1 MIGRRLYSG
10 PRDVEIVGV
19 LPPDVVVPSFVGVAF
34 ASDGM
39 ALDFDTLT
47 TATPDVLDRVNPPV
61 VRVRPGVDVRT
72 AQAQFATVMTR
83 LQHDVAPPP
92 GGRPWNVRLSPMRTV
107 LFGRDRPY
115 LQIVVAAGSLVLL
128 MACANLASL
137 LLARGRSR
145 ERDAAIRASLGASR
159 ARLVAGALAESLTVC
174 AGGGAVAVAVLFWS
188 GPALLAM
195 LPPLFSHAAAGL
207 ADVRVL
213 GFAFLAGGASAV
225 VAGVVPGWRAAR
237 VDVLAVLQRTASSG
251 RRVRGAGR
259 QVLAVEAALGVTIV
273 LAAAVSVRS
282 FTDLARTPVHFEP
295 ADLYWIGVRIPQ
307 KDASLN
313 FESYR
318 QALDVIRTEP
328 GVRMAAGSD
337 PALPSSP
344 STSSRFAADFGTTC
358 CRWQITDGLFETL
371 GTPILSGRPLTAAEI
386 QAGAPLA
393 MLNVSGVRLVWPEID
408 PADAVGRTLH
418 FRDEPPRAV
427 VGVVPDIRSSPDR
440 RAEAAVYVPST
451 AAGFQL
457 MEFAARMDA
466 GARPNLARIE
476 TRVRERVAAP
486 VAVFVN
492 PASLRIDAALR
503 DPRFRAVAFSVFA
516 LVALLLAAVGLYG
529 VASFDAALRRYEI
542 GVRLALGA
550 SALQVE
556 WLVIADAL
564 RPIAVGI
571 GIGLVGAYWAVGVLQ
586 SFLPG
591 TDARAPGMFIV
602 VVAVIGATGVAAAWL
617 PARRAARL
625 DPATVLKEQ

>member
-1 MIGRRLYSG
+1 
-10 PRDVEIVGV
+10 
-19 LPPDVVVPSFVGVAF
+19 
-34 ASDGM
+34 M
-39 ALDFDTLT
+39 AIDLESLT
-47 TATPDVLDRVNPPV
+47 TATRDPLDRTNPPV
-61 VRVRPGVDVRT
+61 VRLRPGIDIGT

-83 LQHDVAPPP
+83 LQHDVAPQP

-115 LQIVVAAGSLVLL
+115 LLVVVAAGSLVLL

-159 ARLVAGALAESLTVC
+159 GQLIAGALFESLLIC
-174 AGGGAVAVAVLFWS
+174 ACGGLVAIAVLAWS
-188 GPALLAM
+188 GPAVLAV

-207 ADVRVL
+207 GDLRVL
-213 GFAFLAGGASAV
+213 GFALIAGVTSAV

-237 VDVLAVLQRTASSG
+237 VDVLAVLQRTSTSG
-251 RRVRGAGR
+251 RRMRGAGR
-259 QVLAVEAALGVTIV
+259 QVLAVEAALGVMIV

-282 FTDLARTPVHFEP
+282 FSGLARTPVNFD
-295 ADLYWIGVRIPQ
+295 ATDLYWVGVRIPQ

-318 QALDVIRTEP
+318 QALDVIRAEP
-328 GVRMAAGSD
+328 GVRAAAGGD
-337 PALPSSP
+337 PALPTTP
-344 STSSRFAADFGTTC
+344 VAPAAFAPDFGPTC
-358 CRWQITDGLFETL
+358 CRWRITDGLFETL
-371 GTPILSGRPLTAAEI
+371 GTPILSGRAFTDAEI
-386 QAGAPLA
+386 RAGAPVA
-393 MLNVSGVRLVWPEID
+393 ILNVSGVRLVWPDLD
-408 PADAVGRTLH
+408 PAQAVGRTLH
-418 FRDEPPRAV
+418 FRNEPARGV
-427 VGVVPDIRSSPDR
+427 VGVVPDIRPSPDR
-440 RAEAAVYVPST
+440 RAEAGVYVPATS
-451 AAGFQL
+451 AGFRL
-457 MEFAARMDA
+457 MEFAARMDP
-466 GARPNLARIE
+466 GARPSLPHLQKSIA
-476 TRVRERVAAP
+476 ERVAAP

-492 PASLRIDAALR
+492 PASMRVEAALR

-516 LVALLLAAVGLYG
+516 IVALLLAAVGLYG
-529 VASFDAALRRYEI
+529 VASFDAALRRYEL

-550 SALQVE
+550 SARQVE

-571 GIGLVGAYWAVGVLQ
+571 GIGLLGAYWAVGLLQ

-591 TDARAPGMFIV
+591 TDGRAPGMFVV